1 MMWAMIMVGST
12 VVDAVVLF
20 VLLLLG
26 VFCSS
31 IVATVVAVKVAR
43 RYRSTLTDEMK
54 NTK

>member
-1 MMWAMIMVGST
+1 MMWAMIMGGST

-31 IVATVVAVKVAR
+31 TVAPMVAVKVAR
-43 RYRSTLTDEMK
+43 RYSLDAYGRMK

>member
-1 MMWAMIMVGST
+1 MGAIMMCGST

-43 RYRSTLTDEMK
+43 RYSLDAYGRMK